1 MDFKDTLP
9 NRHAERMIAI
19 SRRHFG
25 LAPSRRNIPRLSVL
39 LRWLRMALLAGGLGP
54 LAGSAAMADDG
65 TRSATPPD
73 DEPSAVAV
81 TETRRSVER
90 MP

>member
-25 LAPSRRNIPRLSVL
+25 LAPARRNIPRLLVL

-54 LAGSAAMADDG
+54 LAATAAMADNG
-65 TRSATPPD
+65 AKTASTPA

-81 TETRRSVER
+81 VEARRSVER

>member
-25 LAPSRRNIPRLSVL
+25 LAPARRNIPRLFVL
-39 LRWLRMALLAGGLGP
+39 LRMALLAGGLGP
-54 LAGSAAMADDG
+54 LAATAAMADNG
-65 TRSATPPD
+65 AKTASTPA

-81 TETRRSVER
+81 VEARRSVER